1 MSKAFNKIL
10 IIQTAFLGD
19 VILATPI
26 IEKLH
31 QFYPAATI
39 DFLLR
44 KGNESLLKEH
54 PYLRHTFVLDKKHK
68 FKSVWYHI
76 KLIRKEKYDLVINV
90 QRFATSGLI
99 TLLSGA
105 KITIGFDK
113 NPFSYFF
120 SKRIPH
126 IIGSKDP
133 TKHEVDRNISLI
145 SDFTNKDRVR
155 PKLYVSDADF
165 KKVSVYKMKD
175 YVCIAPTSVW
185 FTKQFPS
192 QKWVELIKKLPEQ
205 IHVYLLG
212 APGDFDACE
221 SIRIKCK
228 GKQVSNLAGQLS
240 LLESS
245 ALMKD
250 AILTYVNDSAPM
262 HLASQINAPV
272 CSIYCST
279 IPGFGFGP
287 LSDFSRIA
295 EVTEPLPCR
304 PCNLHGYRQ
313 CPEGHFKCAEI
324 SVTTLLG
331 FYKEAAGKR
340 MLNFEF

>member
-1 MSKAFNKIL
+1 LILSKAFNKIL

-19 VILATPI
+19 VVLATPI

-31 QFYPAATI
+31 QFYPSSTI

-44 KGNESLLKEH
+44 KGNESLLKSH
-54 PYLRHTFVLDKKHK
+54 PYLRHTFILDKKK
-68 FKSVWYHI
+68 KYQSTWQNI
-76 KLIRKEKYDLVINV
+76 RLIRKEKYDLVINV

-105 KITIGFDK
+105 KLTVGFDK
-113 NPFSYFF
+113 NPFSFLF
-120 SKRIPH
+120 SKRKPH
-126 IIGSKDP
+126 IIGSKA
-133 TKHEVDRNISLI
+133 KSSHEVDRNISLI
-145 SDFTNKDRVR
+145 ADITNEERIR
-155 PKLYVSDADF
+155 PKLYVSDADY
-165 KKVSVYKMKD
+165 KKVSQYKTKE

-185 FTKQFPS
+185 FTKQLPS
-192 QKWVELIKKLPEQ
+192 YKWVELIKKLPEQ
-205 IHVYLLG
+205 IPVYLLG

-221 SIRIKCK
+221 HIRKECK
-228 GKQVSNLAGQLS
+228 EKQVSNLAGHLS

-262 HLASQINAPV
+262 HLATQINAPV
-272 CSIYCST
+272 CAVYCST
-279 IPGFGFGP
+279 IPEFGFGP

-295 EVTEPLPCR
+295 EVSEALPCR

-313 CPEGHFKCAEI
+313 CPKGHFKCADI

-331 FYKEAAGKR
+331 FFNEAKGN
-340 MLNFEF
+340 LH

>member
-1 MSKAFNKIL
+1 LSKAFNKIL

-19 VILATPI
+19 VVLATPI

-44 KGNESLLKEH
+44 KGNESLLKNH
-54 PYLRHTFVLDKKHK
+54 PYLRHTFILDKKHK
-68 FKSVWYHI
+68 FKSAWHHI
-76 KLIRKEKYDLVINV
+76 KLIRQEKYDLVINV

-99 TLLSGA
+99 TALSGA
-105 KITIGFDK
+105 KLTVGFDK
-113 NPFSYFF
+113 NPFSFLF
-120 SKRIPH
+120 SKRKPH
-126 IIGSKDP
+126 IIGGEDQ
-133 TKHEVDRNISLI
+133 TNHEVDRNISLI
-145 SDFTNKDRVR
+145 SDITDKERVR

-165 KKVSVYKMKD
+165 KKAGQYKTNE

-185 FTKQFPS
+185 FTKQFPAS
-192 QKWVELIKKLPEQ
+192 KWVELIKKIPEQ

-221 SIRIKCK
+221 HIKNECK
-228 GKQVSNLAGQLS
+228 GKNVSNLAGHLS

-262 HLASQINAPV
+262 HLATQINAPV
-272 CSIYCST
+272 CAVYCST

-295 EVTEPLPCR
+295 EVTEALPCR

-313 CPEGHFKCAEI
+313 CPQGHFKCADI
-324 SVTTLLG
+324 PVTTLLE
-331 FYKEAAGKR
+331 FFNEAAGEK
-340 MLNFEF
+340 NVEF